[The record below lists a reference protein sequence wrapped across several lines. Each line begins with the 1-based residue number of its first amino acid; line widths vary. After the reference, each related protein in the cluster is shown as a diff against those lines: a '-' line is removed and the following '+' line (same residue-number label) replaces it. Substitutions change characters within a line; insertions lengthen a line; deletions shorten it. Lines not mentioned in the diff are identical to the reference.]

1 MSSRTG
7 STSPFSPSAALGSLP
22 PVWLVMV
29 SIISVQT
36 GAGVAKNL
44 FDVLPPAAVVWL
56 RLLTS
61 AVLLVLLV
69 RPALRARSRTDWMV
83 VAGYGVALASMNYFI
98 YQAFAR
104 IPLGIAVTIEYLG
117 PLVIAILGS
126 RRRIDL
132 LWAGLAGLGVAALGI
147 EFGELDPLGV
157 LFAVLAATA
166 WAGYILLS
174 AATGQR
180 FSGASGLAI
189 ASVVG
194 VVVMAPAGIAEG
206 GAALL
211 DWRLLLFGLA
221 VGVLS
226 SVVPYTLELTALRR
240 MPPRVFGVL
249 MSLQPAAAAL
259 VGLVLL
265 GELLTVWQWL
275 AVACVIAAS
284 AGATRSAAKR
294 EERERRAREERDH
307 EGRGRDQTNTGA
319 DPDN

>member
-1 MSSRTG
+1 MRSSGTPLTLR
-7 STSPFSPSAALGSLP
+7 SAAEAVP
-22 PVWLVMV
+22 ATWLVLIGIV
-29 SIISVQT
+29 SVQT
-36 GAGVAKNL
+36 GAGVAKGL
-44 FDVLPPAAVVWL
+44 FEQLPPTAVVWL
-56 RLLTS
+56 RLVTS
-61 AVLLVLLV
+61 AVLLVVLV
-69 RPALRARSRTDWMV
+69 RPALRARTRGDWTV
-83 VAGYGVALASMNYFI
+83 VVGYGTALALMNVFI

-117 PLVIAILGS
+117 PLMIAILGS
-126 RRRIDL
+126 RRRVDL
-132 LWAGLAGLGVAALGI
+132 LWAALAGTGVVALGM
-147 EFGELDPLGV
+147 ERADLDPVGV
-157 LFAVLAATA
+157 LFAALAAVA

-189 ASVVG
+189 GSVVG
-194 VVVMAPAGIAEG
+194 VILLGPPGIAEG

-211 DWRLLLFGLA
+211 DWRLVLIGLA

-240 MPPRVFGVL
+240 MPPRVFGIL

-265 GELLTVWQWL
+265 GEMLTVWQWI

-284 AGATRSAAKR
+284 AGSTRTSSRNDDEGTKGTAETPPPDAGTPPSRAT
-294 EERERRAREERDH
+294 
-307 EGRGRDQTNTGA
+307 
-319 DPDN
+319 

>member
-1 MSSRTG
+1 MSTPA
-7 STSPFSPSAALGSLP
+7 TPKEPFSLRTAAEAIP

-29 SIISVQT
+29 SIVSVQT

-44 FDVLPPAAVVWL
+44 FEELPPAAVVWL

-69 RPALRARSRTDWMV
+69 RPALRARSRTDWLV
-83 VAGYGVALASMNYFI
+83 VVGYGVALAMMNFLI

-117 PLVIAILGS
+117 PLAIAILGS

-132 LWAGLAGLGVAALGI
+132 LWAGLAGLGVVALGL
-147 EFGELDPLGV
+147 ESGSMDPLGI
-157 LFAVLAATA
+157 LFAVLAAVA

-180 FSGASGLAI
+180 FSGASGLAF

-194 VVVMAPAGIAEG
+194 VVIMAPAGIAEG

-211 DWRLLLFGLA
+211 DWRLLLFGLV

-226 SVVPYTLELTALRR
+226 SIVPYTLELNALRR

-249 MSLQPAAAAL
+249 MSLQPAAAAV

-265 GELLTVWQWL
+265 GELLSLWQWF
-275 AVACVIAAS
+275 AVGCVIVAS
-284 AGATRSAAKR
+284 AGSTRTSA
-294 EERERRAREERDH
+294 RERGGRTRGGSPAPSPPEDH
-307 EGRGRDQTNTGA
+307 RRG
-319 DPDN
+319 

>member
-1 MSSRTG
+1 M
-7 STSPFSPSAALGSLP
+7 STSTSRLSPGAVLDSMP
-22 PVWLVMV
+22 PVWLILIGIV
-29 SIISVQT
+29 SVQT

-44 FDVLPPAAVVWL
+44 FEALPPAAVVWL

-61 AVLLVLLV
+61 AVVLVVLA
-69 RPALRARSRTDWMV
+69 RPVLRARSRTDWMV
-83 VAGYGVALASMNYFI
+83 VVGYGVALAGMNFLI

-117 PLVIAILGS
+117 PLAIAILGS
-126 RRRIDL
+126 RRRVDL
-132 LWAGLAGLGVAALGI
+132 LWAGLAGLGVAALGV
-147 EFGELDPLGV
+147 EFASLDPLGV
-157 LFAVLAATA
+157 LFAVLAAVA

-180 FSGASGLAI
+180 FSGASGVAI
-189 ASVVG
+189 GSVVG
-194 VVVMAPAGIAEG
+194 VIVLAPAGIAEG

-226 SVVPYTLELTALRR
+226 SVIPYTMELNALRR
-240 MPPRVFGVL
+240 IPPRVFGVL

-259 VGLVLL
+259 VGLVLV

-275 AVACVIAAS
+275 AVACVILAS
-284 AGATRSAAKR
+284 AGSTRTSS
-294 EERERRAREERDH
+294 
-307 EGRGRDQTNTGA
+307 
-319 DPDN
+319 PSSS

>member
-1 MSSRTG
+1 MSTRTG
-7 STSPFSPSAALGSLP
+7 STSTFSPSAALGSLP
-22 PVWLVMV
+22 PVWLVMAGIV
-29 SIISVQT
+29 SVQT

-44 FDVLPPAAVVWL
+44 FESLPPAAVVWL

-61 AVLLVLLV
+61 AVLLVLLA
-69 RPALRARSRTDWMV
+69 RPALKARSRGDWLV
-83 VAGYGVALASMNYFI
+83 VIGYGVALASMNYLI

-117 PLVIAILGS
+117 PLAIAIIGS
-126 RRRIDL
+126 RRRVDL

-147 EFGELDPLGV
+147 EFGELDPVGV

-166 WAGYILLS
+166 WAGYIMLS

-180 FSGASGLAI
+180 FSGASGLAV

-194 VVVMAPAGIAEG
+194 VVVLAPAGIAEG

-226 SVVPYTLELTALRR
+226 SVVPYTLELNALRR

-275 AVACVIAAS
+275 AVACVITAS
-284 AGATRSAAKR
+284 AGSTRTSA
-294 EERERRAREERDH
+294 RRDAREAA
-307 EGRGRDQTNTGA
+307 EGDR
-319 DPDN
+319 

>member
-1 MSSRTG
+1 MRSRTEATATPTRG
-7 STSPFSPSAALGSLP
+7 NLLDSLP
-22 PVWLVMV
+22 PVWLVLV
-29 SIISVQT
+29 GIVSVQT

-44 FDVLPPAAVVWL
+44 FDALPPAAVVWL

-61 AVLLVLLV
+61 AILLVLV
-69 RPALRARSRTDWMV
+69 ARPVLRARTRADWMV
-83 VAGYGVALASMNYFI
+83 VVGYGVALAAMNFFI

-117 PLVIAILGS
+117 PLLIAIVGS
-126 RRRIDL
+126 RRRVDL
-132 LWAGLAGLGVAALGI
+132 VWAGMAGLGVAALGV
-147 EFGELDPLGV
+147 EFRSLDPVGV
-157 LFAVLAATA
+157 LFAVLAAVA

-174 AATGQR
+174 AATGRR
-180 FSGASGLAI
+180 FDGTSGLAI

-194 VVVMAPAGIAEG
+194 VLVMAPAGIAEG

-226 SVVPYTLELTALRR
+226 SVVPYTLELNALRR

-259 VGLVLL
+259 VGLFLL
-265 GELLTVWQWL
+265 GELLTVWQWA
-275 AVACVIAAS
+275 AVACVIIAS
-284 AGATRSAAKR
+284 AGSTRTSSRETVEAAPST
-294 EERERRAREERDH
+294 EGEVRRD
-307 EGRGRDQTNTGA
+307 
-319 DPDN
+319 DP

>member
-1 MSSRTG
+1 MRSRTEATATPTRG
-7 STSPFSPSAALGSLP
+7 NLLDSLP
-22 PVWLVMV
+22 PVWLVLV
-29 SIISVQT
+29 GIVSVQT

-44 FDVLPPAAVVWL
+44 FDALPPAAVVWL

-61 AVLLVLLV
+61 AILLVLV
-69 RPALRARSRTDWMV
+69 ARPVLRARTRADWMV
-83 VAGYGVALASMNYFI
+83 VVGYGVALAAMNFFI

-117 PLVIAILGS
+117 PLLIAIVGS
-126 RRRIDL
+126 RRRVDL
-132 LWAGLAGLGVAALGI
+132 VWAGMAGLGVAALGV
-147 EFGELDPLGV
+147 EFRSLDPVGV
-157 LFAVLAATA
+157 LFAVLAAVA

-174 AATGQR
+174 AATGRR
-180 FSGASGLAI
+180 FDGTSGLAI

-194 VVVMAPAGIAEG
+194 VLVMAPAGIAEG

-226 SVVPYTLELTALRR
+226 SVVPYTLELNALRR

-259 VGLVLL
+259 VGLLLL
-265 GELLTVWQWL
+265 GELLTVWQWA
-275 AVACVIAAS
+275 AVACVIIAS
-284 AGATRSAAKR
+284 AGSTRTSSRETAEATPSTEA
-294 EERERRAREERDH
+294 EVRRD
-307 EGRGRDQTNTGA
+307 
-319 DPDN
+319 DP

>member
-1 MSSRTG
+1 M
-7 STSPFSPSAALGSLP
+7 STSPGISSSLRSAAESVP
-22 PVWLVMV
+22 PVWLVMLG
-29 SIISVQT
+29 IISVQT

-44 FDVLPPAAVVWL
+44 FESLPPAAVVWL

-61 AVLLVLLV
+61 AVLLVLVV
-69 RPALRARSRTDWMV
+69 RPTLRAHGRGDWLV
-83 VAGYGVALASMNYFI
+83 VAGYGTALALMNFFI

-117 PLVIAILGS
+117 PLTIAVLGS
-126 RRRIDL
+126 RRRVDL
-132 LWAGLAGLGVAALGI
+132 LWAGSAGLGVAALGL
-147 EFGELDPLGV
+147 ERSTLDPLGV
-157 LFAVLAATA
+157 LFAILAAVA

-180 FSGASGLAI
+180 FDGASGLAV

-194 VVVMAPAGIAEG
+194 VVVLAPAGIVEG
-206 GAALL
+206 GTALMDL
-211 DWRLLLFGLA
+211 RLLLFGVA

-226 SVVPYTLELTALRR
+226 SVVPYTLELNALRR

-275 AVACVIAAS
+275 AVGCVITAS
-284 AGATRSAAKR
+284 AGSTRTSARKDGEEHPRRTGPAEETKR
-294 EERERRAREERDH
+294 RRRR
-307 EGRGRDQTNTGA
+307 
-319 DPDN
+319 

>member
-1 MSSRTG
+1 MGTP
-7 STSPFSPSAALGSLP
+7 TTPKAPFSLRTAADAIP
-22 PVWLVMV
+22 PVWLVLIGIV
-29 SIISVQT
+29 SVQT

-56 RLLTS
+56 RLLT
-61 AVLLVLLV
+61 AALLLALVV
-69 RPALRARSRTDWMV
+69 RPAWKAYTRGDWLV
-83 VAGYGVALASMNYFI
+83 VVGYGVALAMMNFFI

-117 PLVIAILGS
+117 PLAIAVLGS
-126 RRRIDL
+126 RRRVDL
-132 LWAGLAGLGVAALGI
+132 LWAGLAGLGVAALGL
-147 EFGELDPLGV
+147 ESGSLDPLGI
-157 LFAVLAATA
+157 LFAVLAAVS

-180 FSGASGLAI
+180 FDGASGLAI

-194 VVVMAPAGIAEG
+194 ALLMAPAGIAEG

-211 DWRLLLFGLA
+211 DWRVLLFGLA

-226 SVVPYTLELTALRR
+226 SVVPYTLELNALRR

-265 GELLTVWQWL
+265 GEMLTVWQWL
-275 AVACVIAAS
+275 AVGCVILAS
-284 AGATRSAAKR
+284 AGSTRTSASSGTA
-294 EERERRAREERDH
+294 E
-307 EGRGRDQTNTGA
+307 QTS
-319 DPDN
+319 

>member
-1 MSSRTG
+1 MSTPA
-7 STSPFSPSAALGSLP
+7 TPKEPFSLRTAAEAIP

-29 SIISVQT
+29 SIVSVQT

-44 FDVLPPAAVVWL
+44 FEELPPAAVVWL

-69 RPALRARSRTDWMV
+69 RPALRARSRTDWLV
-83 VAGYGVALASMNYFI
+83 VVGYGVALAMMNFLI

-117 PLVIAILGS
+117 PLAIAILGS

-132 LWAGLAGLGVAALGI
+132 LWAGLAGLGVVALGL
-147 EFGELDPLGV
+147 ESGSMDPLGI
-157 LFAVLAATA
+157 LFAVLAAVA

-180 FSGASGLAI
+180 FSGASGLAF

-194 VVVMAPAGIAEG
+194 VVIMAPAGIAEG

-211 DWRLLLFGLA
+211 DWRLLLFGLV

-226 SVVPYTLELTALRR
+226 SIVPYTLELNALRR

-249 MSLQPAAAAL
+249 MSLQPAAAAV

-265 GELLTVWQWL
+265 GELLSPWQWF
-275 AVACVIAAS
+275 AVGCVIVAS
-284 AGATRSAAKR
+284 AGSTRTSARERGGRTRSGSPAPSPP
-294 EERERRAREERDH
+294 EDHRR
-307 EGRGRDQTNTGA
+307 G
-319 DPDN
+319 

>member
-1 MSSRTG
+1 MSTPA
-7 STSPFSPSAALGSLP
+7 TPKEPFSLRTAAEAIP

-29 SIISVQT
+29 SIVSVQT

-44 FDVLPPAAVVWL
+44 FEELPPAAVVWL

-69 RPALRARSRTDWMV
+69 RPALRARSRTDWLV
-83 VAGYGVALASMNYFI
+83 VVGYGVALAMMNFLI

-117 PLVIAILGS
+117 PLAIAILGS

-132 LWAGLAGLGVAALGI
+132 LWAGLAGLGVVALGL
-147 EFGELDPLGV
+147 ESGSMDPLGI
-157 LFAVLAATA
+157 LFAVLAAVA

-180 FSGASGLAI
+180 FSGASGLAF

-194 VVVMAPAGIAEG
+194 VVIMAPAGIAEG

-211 DWRLLLFGLA
+211 DWRLLLFGLV

-226 SVVPYTLELTALRR
+226 SIVPYTLELNALRR

-249 MSLQPAAAAL
+249 MSLQPAAAAV

-265 GELLTVWQWL
+265 GELLSPWQWF
-275 AVACVIAAS
+275 AVGCVIVAS
-284 AGATRSAAKR
+284 AGSTRTSA
-294 EERERRAREERDH
+294 RERGGRTRGGSSAPSPPEDH
-307 EGRGRDQTNTGA
+307 RRG
-319 DPDN
+319 

>member
-1 MSSRTG
+1 MSSSSGRTG
-7 STSPFSPSAALGSLP
+7 LSPRSAMASVP
-22 PVWLVMV
+22 PVWLVLV
-29 SIISVQT
+29 SISSVQI

-44 FDVLPPAAVVWL
+44 FEALPPAAVVWL

-61 AVLLVLLV
+61 AVLLVLV
-69 RPALRARSRTDWMV
+69 ARPALRGRGRTDWTV
-83 VAGYGVALASMNYFI
+83 VVGYGVALAMMNFFI

-117 PLVIAILGS
+117 PLTIAILGS

-132 LWAGLAGLGVAALGI
+132 LWAALAGLGVVALGL
-147 EFGELDPLGV
+147 ESGSMDPWGIV
-157 LFAVLAATA
+157 FAVLAATA

-194 VVVMAPAGIAEG
+194 VVLLAPVGVAQG

-226 SVVPYTLELTALRR
+226 SVVPYSLELTALRR

-275 AVACVIAAS
+275 AVVCVIVAS
-284 AGATRSAAKR
+284 AGATRTSAR
-294 EERERRAREERDH
+294 RDGGEREVDPSPTPPRRNE
-307 EGRGRDQTNTGA
+307 
-319 DPDN
+319 

>member
-1 MSSRTG
+1 MSN
-7 STSPFSPSAALGSLP
+7 SPGTPSPLRSAAESIP

-44 FDVLPPAAVVWL
+44 FESLPPAAVVWL

-61 AVLLVLLV
+61 AVLLVLVV
-69 RPALRARSRTDWMV
+69 RPALRAHSRGDWAV
-83 VAGYGVALASMNYFI
+83 VVGYGIALALMNFFI

-117 PLVIAILGS
+117 PLAIAVLGS
-126 RRRIDL
+126 RRRVDL
-132 LWAGLAGLGVAALGI
+132 LWAGLAGLGVAALGL
-147 EFGELDPLGV
+147 EPAALDPLGI
-157 LFAVLAATA
+157 LFAVLAAAA

-189 ASVVG
+189 AGVVG
-194 VVVMAPAGIAEG
+194 AVVIAPAGIAEG

-226 SVVPYTLELTALRR
+226 SVVPYTLELNALRR

-265 GELLTVWQWL
+265 GELLTVWQWV
-275 AVACVIAAS
+275 AVLCVIVAS
-284 AGATRSAAKR
+284 AGSTRASARRGDGRPPR
-294 EERERRAREERDH
+294 EAGPSEGTERRRR
-307 EGRGRDQTNTGA
+307 R
-319 DPDN
+319 

>member
-1 MSSRTG
+1 MSTPDRPKAPL
-7 STSPFSPSAALGSLP
+7 SPWRAAEAVP
-22 PVWLVMV
+22 PVWLVLV
-29 SIISVQT
+29 GIVSVQT

-44 FDVLPPAAVVWL
+44 FDALPPAAVVWL

-61 AVLLVLLV
+61 AVLLVLV
-69 RPALRARSRTDWMV
+69 ARPVLRARSRADWLV
-83 VAGYGVALASMNYFI
+83 VVGYGTALAMMNFLI

-117 PLVIAILGS
+117 PLAIAILGS

-132 LWAGLAGLGVAALGI
+132 LWAGMAGLGVVALGA
-147 EFGELDPLGV
+147 ESGSMDPLGIA
-157 LFAVLAATA
+157 FAVLAAAA

-194 VVVMAPAGIAEG
+194 AVVMAPMGVIEG

-211 DWRLLLFGLA
+211 DWRLLLFGLV

-226 SVVPYTLELTALRR
+226 SVVPYTLELNALRR

-265 GELLTVWQWL
+265 DELLTVWQWF

-284 AGATRSAAKR
+284 AGSTRASAGHGDHGR
-294 EERERRAREERDH
+294 ESGEPSARSSREDHPRD
-307 EGRGRDQTNTGA
+307 R
-319 DPDN
+319 

>member
-1 MSSRTG
+1 MSFSSGRDRSASR
-7 STSPFSPSAALGSLP
+7 AALDSVP
-22 PVWLVMV
+22 PVWLVLV
-29 SIISVQT
+29 GISSVQI

-44 FDVLPPAAVVWL
+44 FEALPPAAVVWL

-61 AVLLVLLV
+61 AALLV
-69 RPALRARSRTDWMV
+69 V
-83 VAGYGVALASMNYFI
+83 VARPVLRGRGRGDWAVVLGYGVSLALMNLFI

-104 IPLGIAVTIEYLG
+104 IPLGIAVTVEYLG
-117 PLVIAILGS
+117 PLSIAILGS
-126 RRRIDL
+126 RRRVDL
-132 LWAGLAGLGVAALGI
+132 LWAALAGLGVVALGL
-147 EFGELDPLGV
+147 ESGSMDPWGIG
-157 LFAVLAATA
+157 FAVLAATA

-180 FSGASGLAI
+180 FEGASGLAV

-194 VVVMAPAGIAEG
+194 VVLLAPVGVVQG

-211 DWRLLLFGLA
+211 DWRLLLFGLT

-226 SVVPYTLELTALRR
+226 SVVPYSLELTALRR

-265 GELLTVWQWL
+265 GEQLTVWQWI

-284 AGATRSAAKR
+284 AGATRTAAR
-294 EERERRAREERDH
+294 RVEGEREAEPASAPPRRD
-307 EGRGRDQTNTGA
+307 G
-319 DPDN
+319 

>member
-1 MSSRTG
+1 M
-7 STSPFSPSAALGSLP
+7 STSTSRLSPGAVLDSMP
-22 PVWLVMV
+22 PVWLILIGIV
-29 SIISVQT
+29 SVQT

-44 FDVLPPAAVVWL
+44 FEALPPAAVVWL

-61 AVLLVLLV
+61 AVVLVVLA
-69 RPALRARSRTDWMV
+69 RPVLHARSRTDWMV
-83 VAGYGVALASMNYFI
+83 VVGYGVALAGMNFLI

-117 PLVIAILGS
+117 PLAIAILGS
-126 RRRIDL
+126 RRRVDL
-132 LWAGLAGLGVAALGI
+132 LWAGLAGLGVAALGV
-147 EFGELDPLGV
+147 EFASLDPLGV
-157 LFAVLAATA
+157 LFAVLAAVA

-180 FSGASGLAI
+180 FSGASGVAI
-189 ASVVG
+189 GSVVG
-194 VVVMAPAGIAEG
+194 VIVLAPAGIAEG

-226 SVVPYTLELTALRR
+226 SVIPYTMELNALRR
-240 MPPRVFGVL
+240 IPPRVFGVL

-275 AVACVIAAS
+275 AVACVILAS
-284 AGATRSAAKR
+284 AGSTRTSS
-294 EERERRAREERDH
+294 
-307 EGRGRDQTNTGA
+307 
-319 DPDN
+319 PSSS

>member
-1 MSSRTG
+1 MSTR
-7 STSPFSPSAALGSLP
+7 STRLSPGALLDSMP
-22 PVWLVMV
+22 PVWLILVGIV
-29 SIISVQT
+29 SVQT
-36 GAGVAKNL
+36 GAGLAKNL
-44 FDVLPPAAVVWL
+44 FEALPPAAVVWL

-61 AVLLVLLV
+61 AVVLTVLA
-69 RPALRARSRTDWMV
+69 RPVLRARTRTDWMV
-83 VAGYGVALASMNYFI
+83 VVGYGVALAAMNFLI

-117 PLVIAILGS
+117 PLAIAILGS
-126 RRRIDL
+126 RRRVDL
-132 LWAGLAGLGVAALGI
+132 LWAGLAGLGVAALGV
-147 EFGELDPLGV
+147 EFGSLDPLGV
-157 LFAVLAATA
+157 LFAVLAAVA

-189 ASVVG
+189 GSVVG
-194 VVVMAPAGIAEG
+194 VVVLAPAGIAEG

-226 SVVPYTLELTALRR
+226 SVIPYTLEMNALRR
-240 MPPRVFGVL
+240 IPPRVFGVL

-275 AVACVIAAS
+275 AVACVIIAS
-284 AGATRSAAKR
+284 AGSTRSSA
-294 EERERRAREERDH
+294 
-307 EGRGRDQTNTGA
+307 
-319 DPDN
+319 

>member
-1 MSSRTG
+1 MRTSSGTPLTLR
-7 STSPFSPSAALGSLP
+7 SAAEAIP
-22 PVWLVMV
+22 PTWLVLIGIV
-29 SIISVQT
+29 SVQT
-36 GAGVAKNL
+36 GAGVAKGL
-44 FDVLPPAAVVWL
+44 FEQLPPTAVVWL

-61 AVLLVLLV
+61 AVVLTVLV
-69 RPALRARSRTDWMV
+69 RPALRARTRGDWAV
-83 VAGYGVALASMNYFI
+83 VIGYGTALALMNFFI

-117 PLVIAILGS
+117 PLMIAVLGS
-126 RRRIDL
+126 RRRTDL
-132 LWAGLAGLGVAALGI
+132 LWAGLAGLGVAALGL
-147 EFGELDPLGV
+147 ERADLDPVGV
-157 LFAVLAATA
+157 LFAVLAAVA

-189 ASVVG
+189 GSVVG
-194 VVVMAPAGIAEG
+194 VVLLGPPGIAEG
-206 GAALL
+206 GTALL
-211 DWRLLLFGLA
+211 DWRLVLLGLA

-265 GELLTVWQWL
+265 GEMLTVWQWV
-275 AVACVIAAS
+275 AVVCVIVAS
-284 AGATRSAAKR
+284 AGSTRTSDRDGDEASKRATGTPSPGDDESPPR
-294 EERERRAREERDH
+294 
-307 EGRGRDQTNTGA
+307 TT
-319 DPDN
+319 

>member
-1 MSSRTG
+1 MSSSSGRTL
-7 STSPFSPSAALGSLP
+7 AAPRAVLESVP
-22 PVWLVMV
+22 PVWLVLV
-29 SIISVQT
+29 GISSVQI

-61 AVLLVLLV
+61 AALLV
-69 RPALRARSRTDWMV
+69 V
-83 VAGYGVALASMNYFI
+83 VARPVLRGRDRGDWAVVLGYGVSLALMNFFI

-117 PLVIAILGS
+117 PLSIAILGS
-126 RRRIDL
+126 RRRVDL
-132 LWAGLAGLGVAALGI
+132 LWAALAGLGVVALGL
-147 EFGELDPLGV
+147 ESGSMDPWGIV
-157 LFAVLAATA
+157 FAVLAATA

-180 FSGASGLAI
+180 FEGASGLAV

-194 VVVMAPAGIAEG
+194 VVLLAPAGVAQG

-226 SVVPYTLELTALRR
+226 SVVPYSLELTALRR

-265 GELLTVWQWL
+265 GELLTVWQWI
-275 AVACVIAAS
+275 AVACVIVAS
-284 AGATRSAAKR
+284 AGATRTSARRGESGR
-294 EERERRAREERDH
+294 EVEPSPAPPRQDE
-307 EGRGRDQTNTGA
+307 
-319 DPDN
+319 

>member
-1 MSSRTG
+1 MSSRSG
-7 STSPFSPSAALGSLP
+7 STSPLSPGAALGSLP
-22 PVWLVMV
+22 PVWLVMI
-29 SIISVQT
+29 SIVSVQT

-44 FDVLPPAAVVWL
+44 FEVLPPAAVVWL

-61 AVLLVLLV
+61 AVILGLLV

-83 VAGYGVALASMNYFI
+83 VIGYGVALASMNYFI

-117 PLVIAILGS
+117 PLAIAILGS
-126 RRRIDL
+126 RRRVDL

-147 EFGELDPLGV
+147 EFRELDPVGV

-194 VVVMAPAGIAEG
+194 VLVLAPAGIAEG

-226 SVVPYTLELTALRR
+226 SVVPYTLELNALRR

-249 MSLQPAAAAL
+249 MSLQPAAAAM

-275 AVACVIAAS
+275 AVGCVIAAS
-284 AGATRSAAKR
+284 AGATRTSADRDEQKHT
-294 EERERRAREERDH
+294 ERDH
-307 EGRGRDQTNTGA
+307 TNTDTSG
-319 DPDN
+319 DN

>member
-1 MSSRTG
+1 MNTPARPRA
-7 STSPFSPSAALGSLP
+7 PFSPSGAAAIP
-22 PVWLVMV
+22 PFWLVMA
-29 SIISVQT
+29 SIVSVQT
-36 GAGVAKNL
+36 GAGVAKSL
-44 FDVLPPAAVVWL
+44 FDELSPAAVVWL

-61 AVLLVLLV
+61 AVLLAVMV
-69 RPALRARSRTDWMV
+69 RPALRARSRTDWLMV
-83 VAGYGVALASMNYFI
+83 VGYGTALAMMNLFI

-117 PLVIAILGS
+117 PLAIAILGS

-132 LWAGLAGLGVAALGI
+132 LWAGMAGMGVAALGL
-147 EFGELDPLGV
+147 ESGSMDPLGV
-157 LFAVLAATA
+157 VFALLAAAA
-166 WAGYILLS
+166 WAWYILLS

-194 VVVMAPAGIAEG
+194 VVVTAPMGIAEG

-211 DWRLLLFGLA
+211 DWRLLLFGLV

-226 SVVPYTLELTALRR
+226 SVVPYTLDLHALRR

-265 GELLTVWQWL
+265 GELLTVWQWF

-284 AGATRSAAKR
+284 AGSTRTSAG
-294 EERERRAREERDH
+294 H
-307 EGRGRDQTNTGA
+307 GGGGRGDDEASASLPPQDG
-319 DPDN
+319 

>member
-1 MSSRTG
+1 MSSSSGRAIAA
-7 STSPFSPSAALGSLP
+7 PRAILESAP
-22 PVWLVMV
+22 PVWLVLV
-29 SIISVQT
+29 GISSVQI

-44 FDVLPPAAVVWL
+44 FGVLPPAAVVWL

-61 AVLLVLLV
+61 AALLV
-69 RPALRARSRTDWMV
+69 V
-83 VAGYGVALASMNYFI
+83 VARPVLRGRGLGDWTVVLGYGVSLALMNFFI

-117 PLVIAILGS
+117 PLSIAVLGS
-126 RRRIDL
+126 RRRVDL
-132 LWAGLAGLGVAALGI
+132 LWAGLAGLGVVALGL
-147 EFGELDPLGV
+147 ESGSLDPWGV
-157 LFAVLAATA
+157 VFAVLAATA

-174 AATGQR
+174 AATGRR
-180 FSGASGLAI
+180 FDGASGLAV
-189 ASVVG
+189 ASVAG
-194 VVVMAPAGIAEG
+194 VVLLAPMGVAQG

-265 GELLTVWQWL
+265 GELLTVWQWI
-275 AVACVIAAS
+275 AVACVITAS
-284 AGATRSAAKR
+284 AGATRTATR
-294 EERERRAREERDH
+294 RGEDEREVEPSSAPSRRNE
-307 EGRGRDQTNTGA
+307 
-319 DPDN
+319 

>member
-1 MSSRTG
+1 MNTPTTPPPPSSPRI
-7 STSPFSPSAALGSLP
+7 ALEAIP

-29 SIISVQT
+29 GIVSVQT
-36 GAGVAKNL
+36 GAGVAKSL
-44 FDVLPPAAVVWL
+44 FESLPPSAVVWL

-69 RPALRARSRTDWMV
+69 RPALRARTRTDWLV
-83 VAGYGVALASMNYFI
+83 VLGYGVALAMMNFLI

-117 PLVIAILGS
+117 PLAIAILGS

-132 LWAGLAGLGVAALGI
+132 VWAGLAGLGVVALGL
-147 EFGELDPLGV
+147 ESGSMDPLGI
-157 LFAVLAATA
+157 LFAVLAAVA

-194 VVVMAPAGIAEG
+194 VVIMTPMGIAEG

-226 SVVPYTLELTALRR
+226 SIVPYTLELNALRR

-265 GELLTVWQWL
+265 GELLSVWQWF
-275 AVACVIAAS
+275 AVACVIVAS
-284 AGATRSAAKR
+284 AGSTRTSARRGDGRAGASAAVR
-294 EERERRAREERDH
+294 EPPPEEPRD
-307 EGRGRDQTNTGA
+307 G
-319 DPDN
+319 